1 MSWSA
6 QARVEQ
12 LPSEVKESSMRFWHW
27 LQDENAAVTFL
38 KFVGV
43 VSVVAFVL
51 LLAASILF
59 AVFEAG

>member
-1 MSWSA
+1 
-6 QARVEQ
+6 
-12 LPSEVKESSMRFWHW
+12 MRFWHW

-38 KFVGV
+38 KCVGV
-43 VSVVAFVL
+43 ASVVAFVL